1 MEPLWTPKIPW
12 TLIKEE
18 QEAFEVLMKYSEGTS
33 ITHMEEKLSYAIRN
47 KMVSTVELL
56 VRNGANVNAKCTEAG
71 DMTPLHAIANF
82 TLNHDDFTDDE
93 SDEDS
98 DDEEEANDHNTIIP
112 KINLDGERPKYH
124 VCGNKNECTQQKD
137 NADSDNEEDD
147 DHGLKDVE
155 KCRKIF
161 KILLNS
167 GADVTA
173 TDFKGESALH
183 ITDDPKFVSEL
194 LDRGADVNAQNNQG
208 KTRLHKAAEKEQM
221 KILKILLKRG
231 ADVHLKQING
241 LSTLEQAVK
250 EKSIFVVKE
259 IVNHVNI
266 DKTEEILDL
275 LDAAANLPDSGS
287 IKELRKL
294 QGTIRAKMCC
304 HKLSR

>member
-1 MEPLWTPKIPW
+1 MNHGNI
-12 TLIKEE
+12 IKE
-18 QEAFEVLMKYSEGTS
+18 VLK
-33 ITHMEEKLSYAIRN
+33 H
-47 KMVSTVELL
+47 
-56 VRNGANVNAKCTEAG
+56 GASG
-71 DMTPLHAIANF
+71 
-82 TLNHDDFTDDE
+82 
-93 SDEDS
+93 
-98 DDEEEANDHNTIIP
+98 
-112 KINLDGERPKYH
+112 
-124 VCGNKNECTQQKD
+124 TQQKD
-137 NADSDNEEDD
+137 NADSDNEDD
-147 DHGLKDVE
+147 DDDGLKEIE
-155 KCRKIF
+155 KSRQIYKIF
-161 KILLNS
+161 LDN

-208 KTRLHKAAEKEQM
+208 KTRLQKAAEKEQM

-259 IVNHVNI
+259 IVNHVNF

-294 QGTIRAKMCC
+294 QGILKAKMCFVTNSQGEKVDIS
-304 HKLSR
+304 HY